1 MHLQNNNL
9 LQGGKYK
16 IVRFIASGGFCCTY
30 EAHHTLL
37 DLRVAL
43 KEFFVSDFCNRNEYT
58 GNVSVGTQ
66 SKMELYG
73 KLKKKFLEE
82 ARSLYKMKHPGIVR
96 VIDVF
101 EENGTAYYAM
111 EYIDGES
118 LGDLVKRKGKLPE
131 AEVVGYIRQVAEAL
145 KYVHSLNRLHLD
157 IKPGNIMLNK
167 DGKAVLIDFGA
178 SKHYD
183 DETGEN
189 TSTLLGINTKG
200 YAPVEQVNQS
210 FRSFSPA
217 TDIYALGATLYKLL
231 TGITPPP
238 STLLHSEEATLDP
251 LPSYVSTS
259 TRHAVEAAMQLLRKN
274 RPQSVKEWLAI
285 LIDEEDTN
293 VEIDVPEP
301 EPGPR
306 PEPLKQSLPQDT
318 QDNLFKPKRTKWIA
332 AGVVAVILVSIVIW
346 RPWQN
351 DSTDD
356 IDIDPIENNNPVKD
370 DEILDGTPIPITVNG
385 VTFNMIKVEDGTFT
399 MGATSEM
406 TEPWD
411 DEKPTHKVTLSSY
424 YIGETEVTQALWK
437 AVMGSNP
444 SFFKGD
450 DLPVEEVSW
459 DDCQDFILKL
469 NSITKRSFRLPT
481 EAEWEF
487 AARGGNKSKHTQYS
501 GSGNIGEVA
510 WYDGNS
516 GSKTHPVKTKKANE
530 LGIYDMS
537 GNVWEWCQDWYGSY
551 SNCAQDNP
559 TGPNSGTRRVDRGGS
574 WGYSAGFCRSSD
586 RNCSTPDFSYDFLG
600 LRLVLSE

>member
-1 MHLQNNNL
+1 MHLQNNTL

-16 IVRFIASGGFCCTY
+16 IVRFIASGGFGCTY
-30 EAHHTLL
+30 EAQHTFL
-37 DLRVAL
+37 DSRVAL
-43 KEFFVSDFCNRNEYT
+43 KEFFISDFCNRDEIT
-58 GNVSVGTQ
+58 GQVTVATK
-66 SKMELYG
+66 SKVEFVD
-73 KLKKKFLEE
+73 KLKKKFMDE
-82 ARSLYKMKHPGIVR
+82 ARSLFKMKHPGIVR

-157 IKPGNIMLNK
+157 IKPGNIMVNK

-231 TGITPPP
+231 TGITPPDAN
-238 STLLHSEEATLDP
+238 LLMAKEKVLTP
-251 LPSYVSTS
+251 LPSYISPS

-285 LIDEEDTN
+285 LIDEEETN

-301 EPGPR
+301 EPR
-306 PEPLKQSLPQDT
+306 PEPIKQL
-318 QDNLFKPKRTKWIA
+318 KWIA

-346 RPWQN
+346 RPWEPNQPIIIPA
-351 DSTDD
+351 DT
-356 IDIDPIENNNPVKD
+356 IDIRPNIPESIVAKD
-370 DEILDGTPIPITVNG
+370 EEISNGTSIPITVNG
-385 VTFNMIKVEDGTFT
+385 VTFNMIKVDGGTFT
-399 MGATSEM
+399 MGATSEQ
-406 TEPWD
+406 EYPDD
-411 DEKPTHKVTLSSY
+411 DEKPTHQVTLSSY
-424 YIGETEVTQALWK
+424 YIGETEVTQALWT
-437 AVMGSNP
+437 AVMGDNP
-444 SFFKGD
+444 SWFKGD
-450 DLPVEEVSW
+450 NLPVESVSW
-459 DDCQDFILKL
+459 EDCQTFIGKL
-469 NSITKRSFRLPT
+469 NGLTGKRFRLPT
-481 EAEWEF
+481 EAEWEY
-487 AARGGNKSKHTQYS
+487 AARGGKGSNHTQYS
-501 GSGNIGEVA
+501 GGGMKDDVA

-516 GSKTHPVKTKKANE
+516 GEKTHSVKIKKPNE
-530 LGIYDMS
+530 LGLYDMS
-537 GNVWEWCQDWYGSY
+537 GNVWEWCQDWEGSY
-551 SNCAQDNP
+551 SSNAQTNP
-559 TGPNSGTRRVDRGGS
+559 TGPVSGFLRVYRGGS
-574 WGYSAGFCRSSD
+574 WYDSEGFCRSSY
-586 RNCSTPDFSYDFLG
+586 RSSCPPGFSYYGLG
-600 LRLVLSE
+600 FRLTLSE

>member
-1 MHLQNNNL
+1 MHLQNNTL

-16 IVRFIASGGFCCTY
+16 IVRFIASGGFGCTY

-43 KEFFVSDFCNRNEYT
+43 KEFFVSDFCNRNEDT
-58 GNVSVGTQ
+58 GDVSVGTQ

-210 FRSFSPA
+210 FKSFSPA

-259 TRHAVEAAMQLLRKN
+259 TRQAVEAAMQLLRKN

-285 LIDEEDTN
+285 FIDEEETN

-306 PEPLKQSLPQDT
+306 PEPIKQL
-318 QDNLFKPKRTKWIA
+318 KWIA

-346 RPWQN
+346 RPWEPNQ
-351 DSTDD
+351 
-356 IDIDPIENNNPVKD
+356 PIIIPAN
-370 DEILDGTPIPITVNG
+370 PITVNG
-385 VTFNMIKVEDGTFT
+385 VTFNMIKVDGGTFT
-399 MGATSEM
+399 MGASSEM
-406 TEPWD
+406 TNPDNE
-411 DEKPTHKVTLSSY
+411 EKPTHQVTLSSY
-424 YIGETEVTQALWK
+424 YIGESEVTQALWT
-437 AVMGSNP
+437 AVMGDNP
-444 SFFKGD
+444 SWFKGD
-450 DLPVEEVSW
+450 NLPVESVSW
-459 DDCQDFILKL
+459 EDCQTFIGKL
-469 NSITKRSFRLPT
+469 NGLTGKRFRLPT
-481 EAEWEF
+481 EAEWEY
-487 AARGGNKSKHTQYS
+487 AARGGKGSNHTQYS
-501 GSGNIGEVA
+501 GGSMIDDVA

-516 GSKTHPVKTKKANE
+516 GSTTHSVKTKKPNE
-530 LGIYDMS
+530 LGLYDMS
-537 GNVWEWCQDWYGSY
+537 GNVWEWCQDRYGNY
-551 SNCAQDNP
+551 SSNAQTNP
-559 TGPNSGTRRVDRGGS
+559 TGPGSGSRLVSRGGS
-574 WGYSAGFCRSSD
+574 WGDNAWSCRSSRRNSNSLGD
-586 RNCSTPDFSYDFLG
+586 RRDCLG
-600 LRLVLSE
+600 FRLVLSE